1 MWHRIKRAIVLI
13 NVLMFIFFGII
24 YLYMNEVAQSEQAR
38 LRMDIYEVQ
47 KNIAENMS
55 GDYDE
60 GLKLVDGLMVES
72 SQFNQKIN
80 CELLDE
86 VIKDTSETELLP
98 TLNAFF
104 KNERGAL
111 EVYDLQNG
119 NKLYSIGDKTLASGK
134 ALNQYKYYMKNKPWL
149 MVVNR
154 PYVDQTGPKTSA
166 AQLLTDNMHQVHKYL
181 QYELMLIG
189 TSEKIIKASSNE
201 LLGQKVIH
209 LEPLPNKRQSKAV
222 DERLYALELQSKDG
236 TIQKYIGIVSDS
248 GPNKIVFAT
257 DESRFNFEYR
267 KMSRFLIGGMILNL
281 LLGIACLQLIIRN
294 YMYFAESESVGG
306 EL

>member
-1 MWHRIKRAIVLI
+1 MWHRIKGAIVLI

-47 KNIAENMS
+47 KHIAENMT

-60 GLKLVDGLMVES
+60 GLTLVDGLMIES
-72 SQFNQKIN
+72 NNFDLKIN

-86 VIKDTSETELLP
+86 VVRDTDDNELLP
-98 TLNAFF
+98 TLQAFL
-104 KNERGAL
+104 KGKPGTL
-111 EVYDLQNG
+111 EIYDEQTG
-119 NKLYSIGDKTLASGK
+119 SRLYSIGDKPLVSSK
-134 ALNQYKYYMKNKPWL
+134 SLNQYKYHMKSKPWL
-149 MVVNR
+149 MVVNM
-154 PYVDQTGPKTSA
+154 PLSDQSGPKTSA
-166 AQLLTDNMHQVHKYL
+166 AQLLTDNMQQVHKYL
-181 QYELMLIG
+181 QYELMVIG
-189 TSEKIIKASSNE
+189 ASEKIIKASSNE

-209 LEPLPNKRQSKAV
+209 IELLPNKRQSKALG
-222 DERLYALELQSKDG
+222 ERLYALQLENKAG
-236 TIQKYIGIVSDS
+236 KIQKYIGVVSDS

-257 DESRFNFEYR
+257 DEKHFNYEFR
-267 KMSRFLIGGMILNL
+267 KMNRFLIGGMVLNL
-281 LLGIACLQLIIRN
+281 ILGIACLQLIIRN